1 MKCNLPK
8 EKQESTLSMTA
19 YDLNK
24 SIMTSM
30 PILENLDDAIKLI
43 NEKMWRFDHL
53 MLLCK
58 DISYYTIF
66 YKDDN
71 QEEFPTRGDAILTCA
86 QDVGKII
93 TVDYME
99 ASDTIE
105 IWVRTAEND
114 NLCMCL
120 FDCAGLMVGF
130 KGE

>member
-1 MKCNLPK
+1 MKCNMASLPII
-8 EKQESTLSMTA
+8 
-19 YDLNK
+19 D
-24 SIMTSM
+24 
-30 PILENLDDAIKLI
+30 NLDDCKNLI
-43 NEKMWRFDHL
+43 NEKMWRFDYL

-66 YKDDN
+66 YKADN
-71 QEEFPTRGDAILTCA
+71 SEEFATRGDAILACA
-86 QDVGKII
+86 QDIGKII

-105 IWVRTAEND
+105 IWVRTPEND